1 MKTEISHKFAALA
14 IALSIN
20 GLLIGSVA
28 YLFNS
33 AAQQHVPVVSLA
45 QTQASVTPSAQS

>member
-28 YLFNS
+28 YLFNV
-33 AAQQHVPVVSLA
+33 AAQQHAPVVSLA
-45 QTQASVTPSAQS
+45 QTQASITTSARA